1 MPAPQRPAM
10 TDIQRANQE
19 ALNTLLQYDRMIE
32 LIRSYLNGADRFR
45 LRPSTIQ
52 ELNRISIQ
60 NVENDAGRWRDVEML
75 IGDSRHVP
83 PSVNELA
90 GYIDELCDYVNDHW
104 DDRSAL
110 HLAAFIMWRLNWI
123 HPFVDGNGRTTRAVS
138 YYVLCC
144 RLGFY
149 IPGVTTIPELI
160 ASDKAQYYAA
170 LEAADDALKEGRG
183 IDVSQMEGLLH
194 GLLAKQMVEALKYAG
209 VATSRSIRTGTPAV
223 TQGSPTR
230 EAERAPDESQP
241 RASTR
246 NDLSTNMSMVF
257 GGLGLLF
264 FHGPYLVWSSDLN

>member
-1 MPAPQRPAM
+1 M

-75 IGDSRHVP
+75 IG
-83 PSVNELA
+83 

-144 RLGFY
+144 RLGFTY
-149 IPGVTTIPELI
+149 
-160 ASDKAQYYAA
+160 
-170 LEAADDALKEGRG
+170 
-183 IDVSQMEGLLH
+183 
-194 GLLAKQMVEALKYAG
+194 LA
-209 VATSRSIRTGTPAV
+209 
-223 TQGSPTR
+223 
-230 EAERAPDESQP
+230 
-241 RASTR
+241 
-246 NDLSTNMSMVF
+246 
-257 GGLGLLF
+257 
-264 FHGPYLVWSSDLN
+264 